1 MSYGRARGNILRGRG
16 QRFRG
21 QRRGNSQAGRGQRG
35 SNQSSSRPQVQHQRP
50 QQVQTSL
57 TPCPY
62 KTWNLY
68 FPDSVYNPESSLGT
82 KVQAITKF
90 VESHAA
96 QLSKD
101 EIENKGAVV
110 FDYMD
115 LISDPGICICHKYH
129 YKSQYMYFYLALSRS
144 VL

>member
-1 MSYGRARGNILRGRG
+1 MNNLLASNIWSSWENLKAQLYGKVSVWDFAIK
-16 QRFRG
+16 
-21 QRRGNSQAGRGQRG
+21 
-35 SNQSSSRPQVQHQRP
+35 
-50 QQVQTSL
+50 TSL
-57 TPCPY
+57 SVF
-62 KTWNLY
+62 TWLLIVY
-68 FPDSVYNPESSLGT
+68 F
-82 KVQAITKF
+82 Q
-90 VESHAA
+90 
-96 QLSKD
+96 D